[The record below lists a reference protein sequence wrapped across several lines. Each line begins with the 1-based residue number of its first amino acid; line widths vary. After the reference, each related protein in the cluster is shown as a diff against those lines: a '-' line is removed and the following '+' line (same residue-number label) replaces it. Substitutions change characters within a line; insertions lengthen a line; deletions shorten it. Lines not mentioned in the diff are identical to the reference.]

1 MTANTIIAS
10 VVTAGSNNHATV
22 SEEANA
28 YATDWVSQGIV
39 GTLSNTAGV
48 APATGGFAV
57 NADGTPDMGV
67 TVSAGAAYVTGTPTA
82 QGSQVLRA
90 RATASYTAYVINAN
104 ASGSTKFDW
113 IYLQLSA
120 TNAANPAAAA
130 DNVITLLTS
139 RSTSSVTDNG
149 TPPTY
154 GTLLSVVTVTNGASV
169 INNADISDRRTQSA
183 LSIPSTPLSTGWGNG
198 LGSITAV
205 TYNGNRS
212 YSLTTATDNTGT
224 ISPGYR
230 LRTTRSVLAPTQS
243 TSLNG
248 TNQYYNKTSPTG
260 TTFTNNFV
268 VSAWVKLTSYLGTNM
283 AVVSRFNGTSGWE
296 LRVANTTG
304 QIQLL
309 GYNAG
314 AANFSLVQSY
324 QSVPLNKWIHITAQL
339 DMSTFT
345 ATPTTSYV
353 MLDGIDIPASVSRG
367 GTNPTA
373 LVQAGD
379 INIGASSATAFFPG
393 KIAQAAI
400 FNAKVTQAT
409 IRGYVSQ
416 GLAGTETSLISAYSF
431 NNSIVDLNAGSGN
444 NLSAQGAAVAT
455 NADSPFGGQAGGT
468 ISSTLDYAIVQT
480 ISSTTV
486 VVQVGEGNT
495 IPTTGG
501 VASFSYANVREPYG
515 FPGQRVKWR
524 VNCYYINNSGNFT
537 ITASGVWTSTILNNF
552 TIPIGEWVYG
562 YQGAFQ
568 LHTSTSRLISGFFTL
583 ATATPTTNIFNGDM
597 VTRPTFVG
605 ANATDMLCQLYRQ
618 SNISLSVATPVI
630 LYAASDDA
638 VATVSYALRGDQGPI
653 EIYAEN
659 AYL

>member
-1 MTANTIIAS
+1 MSTISKPNTFSANTTIS
-10 VVTAGSNNHATV
+10 S
-22 SEEANA
+22 
-28 YATDWVSQGIV
+28 
-39 GTLSNTAGV
+39 
-48 APATGGFAV
+48 
-57 NADGTPDMGV
+57 
-67 TVSAGAAYVTGTPTA
+67 
-82 QGSQVLRA
+82 SQVNSDFDTLYNDYNGNI
-90 RATASYTAYVINAN
+90 SAN
-104 ASGSTKFDW
+104 N
-113 IYLQLSA
+113 LA
-120 TNAANPAAAA
+120 TNAITTAKITDGAVTTAKLAANAVTTAKLDSDLAAGW
-130 DNVITLLTS
+130 NT
-139 RSTSSVTDNG
+139 G
-149 TPPTY
+149 T
-154 GTLLSVVTVTNGASV
+154 GA
-169 INNADISDRRTQSA
+169 IS
-183 LSIPSTPLSTGWGNG
+183 
-198 LGSITAV
+198 AV

-212 YSLTTATDNTGT
+212 YSLTTASDNSAS
-224 ISPGYR
+224 ISPGMR
-230 LRTTRSVLAPTQS
+230 LRTTRTAAAPTQS

-248 TNQYYNKTSPTG
+248 TTQYYNKTSPAAM
-260 TTFTNNFV
+260 TFTDDFV
-268 VSAWVKLTSYLGTNM
+268 VSAWVKLSSYLATNM
-283 AVVSRFNGTSGWE
+283 AIVSRFNGTSGWE

-324 QSVPLNKWIHITAQL
+324 QSIPLNKWVHITAQL

-345 ATPTTSYV
+345 ATTTTSYV
-353 MLDGIDIPASVSRG
+353 MLDGVDVPASVSRG

-379 INIGASSATAFFPG
+379 INIGASNATAFFPG

-400 FNAKVTQAT
+400 FNAKVTQANIRAT
-409 IRGYVSQ
+409 ISQ

-431 NNSIVDLNAGSGN
+431 NNSINDLNANAN
-444 NLSAQGAAVAT
+444 NLTANGSAVAT